1 LAQLADAKL
10 KDLGVDSPE
19 DRKLI
24 LTALRKSGYGNK
36 AEVKGKKVPITP
48 EASGSQSPS
57 PKKRKVST
65 SSSAHPIPI
74 VCFLFY

>member
-1 LAQLADAKL
+1 LAQLVDAKL

-36 AEVKGKKVPITP
+36 AEVKGKKIPIPP
-48 EASGSQSPS
+48 EAFGSQSPS
-57 PKKRKVST
+57 PKKRKAPT
-65 SSSAHPIPI
+65 SSSTHPTPV